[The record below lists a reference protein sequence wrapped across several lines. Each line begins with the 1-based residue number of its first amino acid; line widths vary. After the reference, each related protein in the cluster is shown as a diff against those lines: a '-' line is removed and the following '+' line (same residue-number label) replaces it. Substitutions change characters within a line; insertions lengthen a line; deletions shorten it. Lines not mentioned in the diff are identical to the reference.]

1 MFSSVEDIKNKIRK
15 NTRKNTS
22 YIHPVESYD
31 YIAKIVSA
39 YSNSQGGDI
48 IFGVKDEGERL
59 RVEKYPFQFK
69 MKKLY
74 DLLEGNAK
82 VESSYFRIDSKNLYY
97 ISVEKSSDLIKV
109 NNTPYIFDKKGN
121 FKEMKIVKVFISYA
135 HKDRDLV
142 NIIEE
147 SFQNYKN
154 INLTRDIYATKYKDS
169 LDNFMKTIREHDYV
183 ISIVSSA
190 YIKSLNCMYE
200 IENLMKDCEYEDK
213 LFFIVVGKED
223 IGYYNKANIYLDF
236 EAGIYDLNKR
246 LQYIAYWRSKQEE
259 LHKNIKEATLPPE
272 SMQNISKDMRKLD
285 AIIPSMDDF
294 ISLLSDKVG
303 RTFDEMYKSNFQEI
317 LSTLDI

>member
-1 MFSSVEDIKNKIRK
+1 MGRK
-15 NTRKNTS
+15 
-22 YIHPVESYD
+22 
-31 YIAKIVSA
+31 
-39 YSNSQGGDI
+39 
-48 IFGVKDEGERL
+48 
-59 RVEKYPFQFK
+59 
-69 MKKLY
+69 
-74 DLLEGNAK
+74 LLEVKTLHGLT
-82 VESSYFRIDSKNLYY
+82 IDELIALEETYEKKSLKTLLRTVIMRYKGIHTEEIQNILGRSRPSITGY
-97 ISVEKSSDLIKV
+97 INKWNEHGID
-109 NNTPYIFDKKGN
+109 
-121 FKEMKIVKVFISYA
+121 A
-135 HKDRDLV
+135 LV

-200 IENLMKDCEYEDK
+200 IENLMKDREYEDK